1 MKTLR
6 ELNPKAAEMW
16 YYELNGD
23 MTPDNI
29 PGKSGKLAYFQCK
42 KNPKH
47 IFKKKIFT
55 MTAPDGS
62 NRGCLYCDGRITIAF
77 PGENDFFTMVPEAKA
92 LWDFNK
98 NEGLDPTTL
107 LPGSTV
113 RANFKCSRGHEFNRQ
128 IQNITESPYCK
139 ICYLEDNNI
148 TKTNPELLDWWNYKK
163 NGDVKPEQFTKASCK
178 KVWWECPKCH
188 FEWQAEIATR
198 VISKGMCPCC
208 EARLYVKPGV
218 NDMFSLVPDI
228 EKDFDYE
235 RNKDINYTCIKISST
250 QKLFWKCHT
259 CGYKWKASPSSR
271 ISANEDG
278 TYQFNNCPACA
289 KNARLIPFYK
299 EYPKLYEKFDTDANP
314 LPIDAYNISCKE
326 KLWWNC
332 FKCGEKFQCTI
343 RSMIRGYNTSSEGCT
358 YCSGSKVAPKK
369 SFGYLHPECMDEYAS
384 DNELNAYEVAEKS
397 TKKAYWICRNNPEHK
412 WITTFQARARGF
424 GTCPE
429 CQNRTYGK
437 MLSIERPDL
446 KELFDTEQNQH
457 PFESYTYVSNKKVY
471 WKCKH
476 GGQARIAISNIIKK
490 TPKYCYVCGIPIVT
504 KGKNDFASKF
514 PALAKEFDAYKNG
527 FSADELLFNSKDESI
542 WWTCA
547 KGHSYQRSPYY
558 RWYDSST
565 CPVCN
570 RTIIVPGIND
580 LQSKYPFLPNIWDF
594 DKNDLAPTEISDKN
608 TGAYWFKCKKN
619 HSYSTKI
626 PIQTQYKDSC
636 LVCLNKVFLK
646 GINSYADA
654 HPELVNEWSPNN
666 RRKPQEILCSL
677 HLEIKWICPDCS
689 YEYTYPMH
697 LREKGKKVCPA
708 CLKYTLIP
716 DINSFAVKG
725 EKALIKQWSPN
736 NEDTPWD
743 VFYDSP
749 KYKKWIC
756 PDCNGEYKY
765 PIRARYVGDD
775 SCPYCNNRKVLAG
788 LNSLADINEKLAE
801 EWSSNNVRRPTEFL
815 ITSTYPALWNCP
827 TCHGEYSYSIKER
840 YVGDSSCPYCSNKK
854 PLPGFNTLKVK
865 CEALMKEWNYRS
877 NYLIANPDSILP
889 AYSEDVW
896 WTCECGKNYKMSP
909 QKRLYY
915 QKRNMKSCP
924 YCKGRRRKKYRHF

>member
-6 ELNPKAAEMW
+6 ELNPEAAEMW

-23 MTPDNI
+23 MTPDNT

-47 IFKKKIFT
+47 IFQKKIYA

-62 NRGCLYCDGRITIAF
+62 NRGCLYCDGRVTVAF
-77 PGENDFFTMVPEAKA
+77 PGETDFFTTVPEAKA
-92 LWDFNK
+92 LWDFDK

-208 EARLYVKPGV
+208 EARLYVKTGV

-228 EKDFDYE
+228 KMDFDFK
-235 RNKDINYTCIKISST
+235 RNKGIDYDNIKISST

-271 ISANEDG
+271 ISPNEDG
-278 TYQFNNCPACA
+278 TYRFNSCPACV
-289 KNARLIPFYK
+289 KNARLIPFYV
-299 EYPKLYEKFDTDANP
+299 EYPKLYEKFDINANP
-314 LPIDAYNISCKE
+314 LPIDAYKVSYKE

-332 FKCGEKFQCTI
+332 FKCGESFQCTI

-397 TKKAYWICRNNPEHK
+397 TKKARWKCRNNPNHK
-412 WITTFQARARGF
+412 WIASFQARARGF

-446 KELFDTEQNQH
+446 KKYYDTSKNTN
-457 PFESYTYVSNKKVY
+457 PFEQYTFLSNKAVY
-471 WKCKH
+471 WMCD
-476 GGQARIAISNIIKK
+476 N
-490 TPKYCYVCGIPIVT
+490 
-504 KGKNDFASKF
+504 
-514 PALAKEFDAYKNG
+514 
-527 FSADELLFNSKDESI
+527 
-542 WWTCA
+542 
-547 KGHSYQRSPYY
+547 GHSVKRNICNVSKVPGYE
-558 RWYDSST
+558 

-570 RTIIVPGIND
+570 NRILQRGINDLASQYPELSKEYDSTKNPLPPEKICISSSDTSIWWKCDDEHSFQSAVSHRINTSQECPVCTRRIVVPGIND
-580 LQSKYPFLPNIWDF
+580 LKRKYPDIIKIWDY
-594 DKNDLAPTEISDKN
+594 DKNERLPEHISDR
-608 TGAYWFKCKKN
+608 TIDRFYFKCDKG
-619 HSYSTKI
+619 HSYTARKEMI
-626 PIQTQYKDSC
+626 ANYGCKC
-636 LVCLNKVFLK
+636 LVCENKILAK
-646 GINSYADA
+646 GVNSFADA
-654 HPELVNEWSPNN
+654 RPELLDEWSPNN
-666 RRKPQEILCSL
+666 IVSPEDVLCSMHLPIKWICLDCQNEYTAHMHLRRKGDNMCPICNNKKLVAEINSFGAVGPKELVAEWSKNNSVTAWEVFPDTLQRWLWECPKCGGEYSYPLKHRYVGDTSCPYCNGKKALAGLNSFADVKKELLPEWSPRNELNPSEILPTSCYSAL
-677 HLEIKWICPDCS
+677 WICPDC
-689 YEYTYPMH
+689 H
-697 LREKGKKVCPA
+697 
-708 CLKYTLIP
+708 
-716 DINSFAVKG
+716 
-725 EKALIKQWSPN
+725 
-736 NEDTPWD
+736 
-743 VFYDSP
+743 
-749 KYKKWIC
+749 
-756 PDCNGEYKY
+756 GEYSF
-765 PIRARYVGDD
+765 PIRNRTKGDD
-775 SCPYCNNRKVLAG
+775 SCPYCSNRK
-788 LNSLADINEKLAE
+788 
-801 EWSSNNVRRPTEFL
+801 
-815 ITSTYPALWNCP
+815 
-827 TCHGEYSYSIKER
+827 
-840 YVGDSSCPYCSNKK
+840 
-854 PLPGFNTLKVK
+854 PLSGYNTLKVK
-865 CEALMKEWNYRS
+865 CESLMKEWNYRS

-889 AYSEDVW
+889 TYSEEVW

-924 YCKGRRRKKYRHF
+924 YCKGRRRKKYRFF